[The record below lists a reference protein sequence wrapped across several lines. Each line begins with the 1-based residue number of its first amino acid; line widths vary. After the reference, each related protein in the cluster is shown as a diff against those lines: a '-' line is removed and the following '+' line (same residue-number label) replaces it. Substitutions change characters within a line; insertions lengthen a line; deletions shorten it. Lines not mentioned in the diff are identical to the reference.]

1 MFQEPEA
8 MRPLSGGMG
17 VVREFGGTARTG
29 RVTAPRVLVCDRET
43 GPLERL
49 LAPTPAAVVTCDS
62 LEQALRESTR
72 QPFDVAFVG
81 MHEHSNA
88 SVGLLQLL
96 RRTMPRTPLVLMLE
110 DPSPAA
116 RLATLAVRPFYV
128 AVPPVA
134 DEEFRAVMTDALAA
148 ARRQN

>member
-1 MFQEPEA
+1 
-8 MRPLSGGMG
+8 
-17 VVREFGGTARTG
+17 
-29 RVTAPRVLVCDRET
+29 
-43 GPLERL
+43 
-49 LAPTPAAVVTCDS
+49 
-62 LEQALRESTR
+62 
-72 QPFDVAFVG
+72 
-81 MHEHSNA
+81 
-88 SVGLLQLL
+88 
-96 RRTMPRTPLVLMLE
+96 MLE